1 MAPAATHSRPDG
13 RLRCS
18 RLEQAPAARPGGQGR
33 RRSRFLRHEGRRPP
47 ARQARSRAAAVG
59 GSPPEVLGPERAVT
73 PRRPRSERG
82 RPRHAARPTRGPL
95 GGARTVCFRPAL
107 SGDPRPGLFGC
118 SVHSTPF
125 VCIISKQSGQAA
137 LRLGGDALGGPEP
150 ARPPSS
156 DSAGRQAIVLRAGRT
171 GQPVRARRPAEAG
184 GESGEE
190 GRRGPAAAAR
200 WKKLTS
206 E

>member
-13 RLRCS
+13 RLRCRGGGQLGS

-47 ARQARSRAAAVG
+47 ARQAWSRAAAVG

-95 GGARTVCFRPAL
+95 GGCQDRVLP
-107 SGDPRPGLFGC
+107 PG
-118 SVHSTPF
+118 PF
-125 VCIISKQSGQAA
+125 
-137 LRLGGDALGGPEP
+137 
-150 ARPPSS
+150 
-156 DSAGRQAIVLRAGRT
+156 
-171 GQPVRARRPAEAG
+171 
-184 GESGEE
+184 
-190 GRRGPAAAAR
+190 RGPAAWAVRLFSSLKPLCLHHLQTKRPGRSPAR
-200 WKKLTS
+200 R
-206 E
+206 